1 MRSRAALAAAL
12 AVAAMLGGCGGGGSS
27 TAVSHGPGV
36 GPPRT
41 GEAAARLATRV
52 PDSEQRAGVA
62 HVLRLI
68 ASGNP
73 LPYEEDGS
81 VFKNREGNLPDL
93 PRGLL
98 YREYTVPTPG
108 SPDRGAR
115 RLVVGDDGS
124 VYYTSDHY
132 SSFTRLDE

>member
-1 MRSRAALAAAL
+1 MAPASGHPGPARRRRDWPP
-12 AVAAMLGGCGGGGSS
+12 GCPIPSS
-27 TAVSHGPGV
+27 GPGS
-36 GPPRT
+36 P
-41 GEAAARLATRV
+41 
-52 PDSEQRAGVA
+52 

-93 PRGLL
+93 PPGLL